1 MRRER
6 MSGGERNREGR
17 EREERVDEW
26 KKEIGRE
33 VERKR
38 KRKENGEGEIEVREG
53 GREKKEKSEG
63 GKQERKRE

>member
-17 EREERVDEW
+17 KREERVDEW

-38 KRKENGEGEIEVREG
+38 KME
-53 GREKKEKSEG
+53 REKLK
-63 GKQERKRE
+63 